1 MESRHAAALAQRT
14 LEGLAL
20 VLLLVFCG
28 VGVYQT
34 ATYYAPSI
42 DSHLLTALAVFV
54 PLGLLA
60 FISSWMNT
68 KSAREELAGS
78 DSDTQRRK

>member
-1 MESRHAAALAQRT
+1 MKNRHAAALAQRT

-20 VLLLVFCG
+20 LLLLVFCG

-42 DSHLLTALAVFV
+42 DSHLLTALTVFV

-60 FISSWMNT
+60 FISSWMN
-68 KSAREELAGS
+68 KERP
-78 DSDTQRRK
+78 RN